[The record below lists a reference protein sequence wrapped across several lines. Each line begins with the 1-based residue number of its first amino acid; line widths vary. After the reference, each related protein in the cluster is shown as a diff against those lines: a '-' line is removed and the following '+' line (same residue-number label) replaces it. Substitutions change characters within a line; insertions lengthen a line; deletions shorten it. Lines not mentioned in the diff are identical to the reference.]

1 MNINTKK
8 TKEMLFGLITKNG
21 QPIERVSS
29 FELLGL
35 HVTDI
40 LKWNE
45 HVSSVCSKAAQR
57 LHFLQQFERA
67 AMTSEDLL
75 YYYQSVVRPV
85 TEYACAVWH
94 SSLTQEQ
101 TKQLECIQRRAM
113 KLIYGGNV
121 GDLSRALDFL
131 PSLAERRGQITEKF
145 FKTLLNPTSCLH
157 SLIPAKRNSDV
168 TCKCRYANQYP
179 LPWTRTEHY
188 KKSTIIYGLEH
199 YQ

>member
-8 TKEMLFGLITKNG
+8 TKQMLFGSITKNLPPLLQLNR

-29 FELLGL
+29 YKLLGL
-35 HVTDI
+35 HATDT
-40 LKWNE
+40 LKWIE

-57 LHFLQQFERA
+57 LHYLRQLKRA
-67 AMTSEDLL
+67 ATTSEDLL
-75 YYYQSVVRPV
+75 YHYQSVVRPV

-101 TKQLECIQRRAM
+101 TKQLESIQRRAM

-121 GDLSRALDFL
+121 DDLSRALEFL

-145 FKTLLNPTSCLH
+145 SRPC
-157 SLIPAKRNSDV
+157 
-168 TCKCRYANQYP
+168 
-179 LPWTRTEHY
+179 
-188 KKSTIIYGLEH
+188 
-199 YQ
+199 